1 MNARTGEYLDYVNRD
16 EQHHVPLPNDYHDDD
31 DLPNK
36 TPCDKKTPDK
46 YGHKLDV
53 VQVMLP

>member
-16 EQHHVPLPNDYHDDD
+16 EQHHVPLPNDYHAND

-36 TPCDKKTPDK
+36 SHALLELLMV
-46 YGHKLDV
+46 G
-53 VQVMLP
+53 